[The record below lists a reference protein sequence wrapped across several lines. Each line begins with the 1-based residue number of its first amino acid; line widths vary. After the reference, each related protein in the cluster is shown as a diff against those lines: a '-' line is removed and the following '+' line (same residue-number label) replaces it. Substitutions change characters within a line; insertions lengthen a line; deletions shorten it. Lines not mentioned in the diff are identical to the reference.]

1 MEINIPSVLVEQRLH
16 KILIQKSM
24 RGRRVYTEPTTKK
37 RTHHTIGRPYYNGS
51 FRYQKNQTGLKKQED
66 FEKESEG
73 SPISDSIG
81 STSSETDETRL

>member
-37 RTHHTIGRPYYNGS
+37 RTHHTIGRPCYNGS
-51 FRYQKNQTGLKKQED
+51 YKKIQSGLKKQED

-73 SPISDSIG
+73 SPISESVG
-81 STSSETDETRL
+81 STSSETDEARL